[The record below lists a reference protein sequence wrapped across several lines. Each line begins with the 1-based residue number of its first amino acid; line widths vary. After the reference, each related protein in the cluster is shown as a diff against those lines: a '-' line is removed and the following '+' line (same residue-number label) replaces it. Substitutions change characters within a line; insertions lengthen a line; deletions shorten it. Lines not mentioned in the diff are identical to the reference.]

1 VIFLENKVNFTL
13 RINPNLRFSLD
24 KIAFEQQRTV
34 TNLINHILIQ
44 YVEEYERNKNA
55 KKKE

>member
-1 VIFLENKVNFTL
+1 MENKVNFTL

>member
-1 VIFLENKVNFTL
+1 MTNKVNFTL
-13 RINPNLRFSLD
+13 RIDPEIRFFLD

-44 YVEEYERNKNA
+44 YLEDYERNKNA
-55 KKKE
+55 KK

>member
-1 VIFLENKVNFTL
+1 MIFLENKVNFTL
-13 RINPNLRFSLD
+13 RISPNLRFSLD

-44 YVEEYERNKNA
+44 YVEEHERNKNV
-55 KKKE
+55 KNKE

>member
-1 VIFLENKVNFTL
+1 MIFLENKVNFTL
-13 RINPNLRFSLD
+13 RISPNLRFSLD

-44 YVEEYERNKNA
+44 YVEEYERNKNV
-55 KKKE
+55 KK